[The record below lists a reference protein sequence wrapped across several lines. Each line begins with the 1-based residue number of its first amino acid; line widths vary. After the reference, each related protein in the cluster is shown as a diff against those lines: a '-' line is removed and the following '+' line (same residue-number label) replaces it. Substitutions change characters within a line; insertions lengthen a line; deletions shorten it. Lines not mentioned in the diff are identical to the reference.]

1 MKIMEA
7 RVVKH
12 QAEGTVHYT
21 VYWSALQVADKYRI
35 INSVPSESGIFE
47 LYYRDHTKQL
57 QLFHL
62 QRAWYGG
69 LRNALRKM
77 TDPEL
82 NADPRRR
89 KVLEEYPCF
98 FRYFVV
104 RSFKDMSAIYF
115 TFARKLLPR
124 RAGAGSPGRRAEQA
138 QISIE
143 EISPDKIVT
152 I

>member
-1 MKIMEA
+1 METG
-7 RVVKH
+7 VVK
-12 QAEGTVHYT
+12 QQKDGELHYT
-21 VYWSALQVADKYRI
+21 ITWSALQVADKYRI
-35 INSVPSESGIFE
+35 ANSVPSESGIFE
-47 LYYRDHTKQL
+47 LYYQDHLKQL
-57 QLFHL
+57 HLFHV

-69 LRNALRKM
+69 LRSSLRKV

-82 NADPRRR
+82 CADPRRR
-89 KVLEEYPCF
+89 KVLEEYPCY

-104 RSFKDMSAIYF
+104 QSFKDMSAIYH

-124 RAGAGSPGRRAEQA
+124 QAGFSSRDRAGWEEVG
-138 QISIE
+138 IE